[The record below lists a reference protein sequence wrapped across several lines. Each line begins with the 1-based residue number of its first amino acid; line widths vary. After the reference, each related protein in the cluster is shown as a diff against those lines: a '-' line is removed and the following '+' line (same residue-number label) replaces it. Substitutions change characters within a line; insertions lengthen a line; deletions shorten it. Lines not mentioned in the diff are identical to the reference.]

1 MDFWVRTPEMIEWIK
16 KERDYLLGFDDLAA
30 LKLSVSE
37 QYQRNKYKGE
47 IESAKMLEDMRRKM
61 VFVERPVK
69 SVKKRYD
76 KLKLIQTTGD

>member
-1 MDFWVRTPEMIEWIK
+1 MIEWIK

-47 IESAKMLEDMRRKM
+47 IESAKMLAEIRRNLAAL
-61 VFVERPVK
+61 PPPIK
-69 SVKKRYD
+69 SVKKHYQKSKSRNNYERE
-76 KLKLIQTTGD
+76 